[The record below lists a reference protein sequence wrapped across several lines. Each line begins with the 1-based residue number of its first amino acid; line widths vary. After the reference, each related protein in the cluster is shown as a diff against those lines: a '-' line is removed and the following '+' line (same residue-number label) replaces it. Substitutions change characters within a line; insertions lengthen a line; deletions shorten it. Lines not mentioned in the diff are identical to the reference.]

1 MGERGI
7 GGNMLVGGF
16 TIWRDLPFPFS
27 LRASFSFTAS
37 SGDGTS
43 EIGVPAFVHSGHL
56 VKLCL
61 RCSNRWCS
69 NRLIGCV

>member
-27 LRASFSFTAS
+27 LRASFSLTAS
-37 SGDGTS
+37 GGDGTS
-43 EIGVPAFVHSGHL
+43 EIGVPAFVHGGHF

-61 RCSNRWCS
+61 RCSNRSCS
-69 NRLIGCV
+69 NPLIRCV